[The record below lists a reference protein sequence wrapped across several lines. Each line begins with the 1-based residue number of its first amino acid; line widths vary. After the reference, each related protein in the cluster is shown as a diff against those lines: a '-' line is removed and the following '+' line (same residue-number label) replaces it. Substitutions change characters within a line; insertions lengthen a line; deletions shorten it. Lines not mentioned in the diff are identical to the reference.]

1 MTNNPILT
9 AYAWFLKRSPLGRTA
24 VAFVVG
30 AVLFT
35 AILVS
40 IGRYR
45 PTTAALRGVAF
56 ALAFA
61 VGYYLAEVR

>member
-1 MTNNPILT
+1 MTNNPIIT
-9 AYAWFLKRSPLGRTA
+9 AYAWFLQRSPVGRTA
-24 VAFVVG
+24 IAFVVS
-30 AVLFT
+30 AVVFI
-35 AILVS
+35 AILAS

-61 VGYYLAEVR
+61 IGYYLAEVR